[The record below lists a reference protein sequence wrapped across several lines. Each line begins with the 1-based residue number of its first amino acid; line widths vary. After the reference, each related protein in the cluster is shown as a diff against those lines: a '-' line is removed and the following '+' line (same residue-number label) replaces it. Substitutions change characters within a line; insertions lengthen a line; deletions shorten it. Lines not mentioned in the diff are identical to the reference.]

1 MKTIAL
7 VNQKGGCG
15 KTTTAINTAKAL
27 QQSGNKVLLID
38 ADAQEHLT
46 DSLGIDTVDRPTVY
60 ELLKG
65 EVEFSKVVI
74 NVNGLDVI
82 PGSLDLAGIDI
93 EFAKKLIG
101 GQTALRKALK
111 DVNGY
116 DYVLIDCPP
125 ALNIATINALVYAQ
139 SIIIILQT
147 EYLSMKGMGRLLEVI
162 EDIKEEGLN
171 SNLTIKGVLCT
182 MYDNRRN
189 LDREVFKLIKEE
201 FGDLVF
207 NTTIRKN
214 VSLAEAPAAK
224 KTIFEYAPESLGAQ
238 DYKEF
243 AAELIGRFP
252 NG

>member
-15 KTTTAINTAKAL
+15 KTTTAINTAAAL
-27 QQSGNKVLLID
+27 QSMGKKVLLID
-38 ADAQEHLT
+38 IDAQEHLT
-46 DSLGIDTVDRPTVY
+46 ASLGIDTEDRPTIY

-65 EVEFSKVVI
+65 EVDFSKVV
-74 NVNGLDVI
+74 VNACELDVI

-139 SIIIILQT
+139 SVMIVLQT
-147 EYLSMKGMGRLLEVI
+147 EYLSMKGMGRLLEII
-162 EDIKEEGLN
+162 EEVKEEGLN
-171 SNLTIKGVLCT
+171 NDLSVKGVICT
-182 MYDNRRN
+182 MYDSRRN
-189 LDREVFKLIKEE
+189 LDREVFKSIKEE

-207 NTTIRKN
+207 NAMIRKN
-214 VSLAEAPAAK
+214 VSLAEAPIER
-224 KTIFEYAPESLGAQ
+224 KTIFQYAPDSIGAQ
-238 DYKEF
+238 DYKQL
-243 AAELIGRFP
+243 AEELTGRV
-252 NG
+252 